1 MSEMNK
7 TIEMATT
14 DQLGTLLSL
23 VRAFH
28 AHEEISMSEEDRES
42 VTRRLLGDSTW
53 GRIWLIFDGNVAAGY
68 IAICTG
74 FSIEFRGN
82 DAFVDEFYIRPESR
96 GRGLGKK
103 ALQLVRLEAK
113 ALGIRALHLEVA
125 RSNAKARGLYSGAG
139 FEARE
144 NYMLMTSLL

>member
-1 MSEMNK
+1 VQIK
-7 TIEMATT
+7 VIEVATT
-14 DQLGTLLSL
+14 QHLDILLPL

-28 AHEEISMSEEDRES
+28 AHEEIAMSEADRES
-42 VTRRLLGDSTW
+42 VTRRLLGDETW
-53 GRIWLIFDGNVAAGY
+53 GRIWLIFDGGDVAGY

-103 ALQLVRLEAK
+103 ALQLVRTEAR

-125 RSNAKARGLYSGAG
+125 RSNARARGLYSGAG

-144 NYMLMTSLL
+144 DYMLMSSLL